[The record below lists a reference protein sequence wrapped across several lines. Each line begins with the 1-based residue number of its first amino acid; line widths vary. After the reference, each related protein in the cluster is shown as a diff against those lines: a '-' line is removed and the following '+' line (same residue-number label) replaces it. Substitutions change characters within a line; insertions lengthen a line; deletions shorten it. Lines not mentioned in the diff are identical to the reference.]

1 MLVDWSNS
9 SCVPIMVRVVGG
21 SGPGRS
27 PGWHGVAGVADVWVG
42 LLVYVAGFLFF
53 NCCWMA

>member
-1 MLVDWSNS
+1 
-9 SCVPIMVRVVGG
+9 MVRVVGG